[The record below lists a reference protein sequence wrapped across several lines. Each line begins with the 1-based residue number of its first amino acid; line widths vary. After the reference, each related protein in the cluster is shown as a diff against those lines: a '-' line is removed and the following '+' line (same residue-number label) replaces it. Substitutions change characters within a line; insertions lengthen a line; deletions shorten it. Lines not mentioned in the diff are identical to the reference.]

1 MLQRRVIS
9 DGATTSSCTMAKALR
24 CRRRAQT
31 THGDVTLRIQQV
43 HAALLSSSA
52 FTNHLACFGA
62 CPTLHTMLL
71 PSSCRLV
78 LSVPAFSIW
87 YTTALLCFPSGY
99 DSIRQVRI
107 CLVTHQHRIID
118 IRKMQLAGTTVPRV
132 QLPSPVLLVEPMRGK
147 VTEAKL
153 DRTTLEI
160 CTLASTIGSSNK
172 YLPGCVSLE
181 QALHSS
187 EPFFEVYPP

>member
-1 MLQRRVIS
+1 MATSPYASSKYTRRSYHLRRLPIIWLVS
-9 DGATTSSCTMAKALR
+9 ALARPCTPCSFHPAADWSSPFLR
-24 CRRRAQT
+24 
-31 THGDVTLRIQQV
+31 L
-43 HAALLSSSA
+43 A
-52 FTNHLACFGA
+52 F
-62 CPTLHTMLL
+62 
-71 PSSCRLV
+71 
-78 LSVPAFSIW
+78 W

-132 QLPSPVLLVEPMRGK
+132 QLPSPVLPVKLTRGK
-147 VTEAKL
+147 VTEAKP

-187 EPFFEVYPP
+187 EPFFGVYPP